1 MSEHIWTYLNIYN
14 HVWTCQI
21 MSEHVWTRLN
31 MSEHVWTRLNVSDR
45 VWTYYSDSDSESES
59 EPESLESEDELDDNL
74 QSCPLFLLPSAPPSP
89 PPAGSDPPLDPPGPE
104 VPSGPPWAPR
114 FWPAS
119 ERFLRGF
126 FFRDEATKCSNARK
140 VEVFKVS
147 KSISISSGL
156 ESRRAGSL
164 CWMIWTTCNDIA
176 CYFKWDLSIWS
187 IKAKILIPKIVKIVR
202 QFYML
207 STKIIFDLGFKLD
220 IPWQC
225 MFLNRVQKI
234 WDAQIHVV
242 KTLSCTVFWWPC
254 LCLIK

>member
-1 MSEHIWTYLNIYN
+1 MFEHTSTCLN
-14 HVWTCQI
+14 
-21 MSEHVWTRLN
+21 MPEHVWTRLN
-31 MSEHVWTRLNVSDR
+31 ISDH

-74 QSCPLFLLPSAPPSP
+74 PSCPLFLLPSAPPSP

-104 VPSGPPWAPR
+104 VPSEPPWAPR
-114 FWPAS
+114 FCPAS

-164 CWMIWTTCNDIA
+164 CWMIWTTWNDIKG
-176 CYFKWDLSIWS
+176 YFTWDLIFSS
-187 IKAKILIPKIVKIVR
+187 IKAKTLILEIVRLFYRLSTRIVLGLGFKSRISKFSLFLSIPKI
-202 QFYML
+202 
-207 STKIIFDLGFKLD
+207 
-220 IPWQC
+220 C
-225 MFLNRVQKI
+225 FLNICVRFDSIINSFEYHANPQ
-234 WDAQIHVV
+234 
-242 KTLSCTVFWWPC
+242 
-254 LCLIK
+254 

>member
-1 MSEHIWTYLNIYN
+1 MSEHARSCLNI
-14 HVWTCQI
+14 
-21 MSEHVWTRLN
+21 SEHVWTRLN
-31 MSEHVWTRLNVSDR
+31 ISDH

-74 QSCPLFLLPSAPPSP
+74 PSCPLFLLPSAPPSP

-104 VPSGPPWAPR
+104 VPSEPPWAPR
-114 FWPAS
+114 FCPAS

-164 CWMIWTTCNDIA
+164 CWMIWTTCNITG
-176 CYFKWDLSIWS
+176 YFKWKLFIFHQLKPKYSIP
-187 IKAKILIPKIVKIVR
+187 LIHHV
-202 QFYML
+202 FYKYFSRSGI
-207 STKIIFDLGFKLD
+207 STLVF
-220 IPWQC
+220 
-225 MFLNRVQKI
+225 FLFLK
-234 WDAQIHVV
+234 
-242 KTLSCTVFWWPC
+242 
-254 LCLIK
+254 

>member
-1 MSEHIWTYLNIYN
+1 MSENVWTYLD
-14 HVWTCQI
+14 
-21 MSEHVWTRLN
+21 MSEHVRTCLN
-31 MSEHVWTRLNVSDR
+31 ISDH

-74 QSCPLFLLPSAPPSP
+74 PSCPLFLLPSAPPSP

-104 VPSGPPWAPR
+104 VPSEPPWAPR
-114 FWPAS
+114 FCPAS

-164 CWMIWTTCNDIA
+164 CWMIWTTCNNNITD
-176 CYFKWDLSIWS
+176 YFKWKSFIFHQ
-187 IKAKILIPKIVKIVR
+187 VKPNIDDIDSCFLQIMFSVWDSNWTY
-202 QFYML
+202 QHYFFYL
-207 STKIIFDLGFKLD
+207 FLKSFFFKYAFVFKLG
-220 IPWQC
+220 
-225 MFLNRVQKI
+225 
-234 WDAQIHVV
+234 
-242 KTLSCTVFWWPC
+242 C
-254 LCLIK
+254 LVISN